1 MKFHVGITIDKDL
14 LRRIEEARGLTKRS
28 TFMQH
33 LLELGFEAY
42 EEQKKNKERFP
53 Q

>member
-1 MKFHVGITIDKDL
+1 MKHHIGITIDTIL
-14 LRRIEEARGLTKRS
+14 FRRIEEVRGLTKRS

-33 LLELGFEAY
+33 LLELGFKAY